1 MITYSIPTTSESIT
15 QVRTAQTLKLHT
27 YGAYKA
33 SVDDKA
39 YTSILTFDF
48 HYPLNALIKTKP
60 GPVIKLLDKALAKA
74 HREIRDTH
82 PDLIKRHM
90 AVGNLS
96 IKTDYIV
103 PGKRLNYDGE
113 YLILLKHP
121 GRLIKIMPE
130 LNDLEIVKSIAAILD
145 KHIAQTIQESEDVEL
160 K

>member
-27 YGAYKA
+27 YGAFKA

-48 HYPLNALIKTKP
+48 HYPLNTLEKTKP
-60 GPVIKLLDKALAKA
+60 GPVIKQLDKALAKA
-74 HREIRDTH
+74 HREIRDVH

-90 AVGNLS
+90 AVGSLTL
-96 IKTDYIV
+96 KTDFLL

-113 YLILLKHP
+113 YIILLKHP

-130 LNDLEIVKSIAAILD
+130 LNDLEIVKSIATILD
-145 KHIAQTIQESEDVEL
+145 KHIAQAFQENEYVEL

>member
-1 MITYSIPTTSESIT
+1 MITYNIPTTSESIT

-39 YTSILTFDF
+39 YTSIITFDF
-48 HYPLNALIKTKP
+48 HYPLNTLNKAKP
-60 GPVIKLLDKALAKA
+60 GPVNKLLDKALAKA
-74 HREIRDTH
+74 HREIRDVH

-90 AVGNLS
+90 SVGSLT
-96 IKTDYIV
+96 IKTDYIL

-113 YLILLKHP
+113 YIILLKQP
-121 GRLIKIMPE
+121 RRLIKIMPE
-130 LNDLEIVKSIAAILD
+130 LNDLEIVKSIATILD
-145 KHIAQTIQESEDVEL
+145 KHITQAIQESEDIEL